1 MKPTPATTS
10 ELQYLTAQVE
20 ALRYRL
26 PHPIADMAGVAVVW
40 EPRYDADNG
49 ILGSFSVFSRNTIR
63 LAAYARLVPGTIVSV
78 LCHELRHMHQLKTLG
93 WRYHLLAMPFLRD
106 YTIEPSAYEVEQAA
120 DKLIEKGAL

>member
-1 MKPTPATTS
+1 LKPTPATTA
-10 ELQYLTAQVE
+10 ELAYLTAQVE

-26 PHPIADMAGVAVVW
+26 PHPIADMAGVQVVW

-49 ILGSFSVFSRNTIR
+49 ILGSFSVFNRNTIR

-93 WRYHLLAMPFLRD
+93 WRYHMLAMPFLRD

-120 DKLIEKGAL
+120 DKLIEMGVL

>member
-1 MKPTPATTS
+1 MNPTPATTS

-49 ILGSFSVFSRNTIR
+49 ILGSFSVFGRNAIR

-78 LCHELRHMHQLKTLG
+78 LCHELRHMHQFRTLG

-120 DKLIEKGAL
+120 DKLIEIGAL